1 MAYNSLFLVAAMKF
15 FIYTITQDHIIVFL
29 FMNIKLKQ
37 SEIMQTCCPV
47 HVTWPEMEPID
58 AAQADELEDLFKILA
73 NDTRLR
79 LLHNLARVEE
89 MCVCDLATAVGMT
102 PQAISNQ
109 LQRLYGRGI
118 VSTRRSGNMIYYRV
132 VDQCVVE
139 LLQKA
144 ICLLTGSQKQ

>member
-1 MAYNSLFLVAAMKF
+1 MS
-15 FIYTITQDHIIVFL
+15 T
-29 FMNIKLKQ
+29 KLKHN
-37 SEIMQTCCPV
+37 EIMQTCCPV
-47 HVTWPEMEPID
+47 EITWPDMEPID
-58 AAQADELEDLFKILA
+58 ADQADELEDLFKILA

-79 LLHNLARVEE
+79 LLHTLARVEE

-132 VDQCVVE
+132 IDQCVVE

-144 ICLLTGSQKQ
+144 ICLLSDSKKQEK